1 MRLVFIFCLIH
12 HFTFAQVDSILS
24 VPMIGVRA
32 LGQLPGGDM
41 VNRFG
46 ANLNAGGTFMY
57 KTNKNWVFG
66 FDAGYL
72 FGKRVKED
80 VTKQLKTAEGFII
93 DNEGYAADLRIS
105 QRGLALQL
113 TIGKL
118 IPVTKRF
125 RNSGVLI
132 NVGFGYLQHK
142 INLYDAQQKIAA
154 LKGELKYG
162 YDRLSNGL
170 VISQFVGYMILSKNR
185 LLNIYMG
192 IESAQ
197 AFTKSVRKFNF
208 DTGLADT
215 KQRLDI
221 LTGLKFGWIL
231 PLYKKTPNE
240 FYFD

>member
-1 MRLVFIFCLIH
+1 MRLVFVLFLLYNL
-12 HFTFAQVDSILS
+12 TFSQVDSVLS
-24 VPMIGVRA
+24 VPMFGVRA

-46 ANLNAGGTFMY
+46 ANLNAGGAFMY
-57 KTNKNWVFG
+57 KTNKNWVYS
-66 FDAGYL
+66 FDAGYI

-80 VTKQLKTAEGFII
+80 VTRQLKTAEGFII

-113 TIGKL
+113 SIGKL
-118 IPVTKRF
+118 IPINKRR
-125 RNSGVLI
+125 RNSGILLS
-132 NVGFGYLQHK
+132 VGFGYLQHK

-154 LKGELKYG
+154 IKGELKYG

-170 VISQFVGYMILSKNR
+170 MISQFVGYMILSKNR

-192 IESAQ
+192 IEGAQ

-208 DTGLADT
+208 DTGLTDT

>member
-1 MRLVFIFCLIH
+1 
-12 HFTFAQVDSILS
+12 
-24 VPMIGVRA
+24 
-32 LGQLPGGDM
+32 
-41 VNRFG
+41 
-46 ANLNAGGTFMY
+46 
-57 KTNKNWVFG
+57 
-66 FDAGYL
+66 
-72 FGKRVKED
+72 
-80 VTKQLKTAEGFII
+80 
-93 DNEGYAADLRIS
+93 
-105 QRGLALQL
+105 
-113 TIGKL
+113 
-118 IPVTKRF
+118 
-125 RNSGVLI
+125 
-132 NVGFGYLQHK
+132 VGFGYLQHK